1 MPITPLP
8 AAPET
13 TDTPQQFNTKAFAW
27 VQSLDTFVT
36 EANAQ
41 ATTVN
46 SDASAAS
53 SSASTAASEADD
65 AADSAAEAAASVAA
79 AQAAANVTQ
88 WSSGATYAAGANVW
102 SPITYFTYRNKTG
115 TNTATDP
122 SSDSTNWELISGN
135 VTTTGTETLTNK
147 TLTEPAINQPVIT
160 GSLET
165 KVATSGVGSPLTQD
179 IDLEL
184 GNWFEHDLSVN
195 SPQLDTTFS
204 VSNVPAS
211 GTAAS
216 FILEVSNPGSAT
228 VTWFPN
234 VEWAGG
240 NAPTLTAAGRDVLAF
255 YSYDAG
261 TTWNGFVL
269 GQDMQA

>member
-8 AAPET
+8 PAPET
-13 TDTPQQFNTKAFAW
+13 TDTPQQFNTKAFTW

-46 SDASAAS
+46 SDASSAS
-53 SSASTAASEADD
+53 SSASTAAA
-65 AADSAAEAAASVAA
+65 SAAAASAT
-79 AQAAANVTQ
+79 ANVTL
-88 WSSGATYAAGANVW
+88 WVSGTTYVVGNNVF
-102 SPITYFTYRNKTG
+102 SPIDFFTYRSKSAFTS
-115 TNTATDP
+115 TTDP
-122 SSDSTNWELISGN
+122 SADSTNWEIVSGN
-135 VTTTGTETLTNK
+135 VLTTATQTLTNK
-147 TLTEPAINQPVIT
+147 TIT
-160 GSLET
+160 GLLET
-165 KVATSGVGSPLTQD
+165 KVATTGTGSPLTQD
-179 IDLEL
+179 IDLDL

-195 SPQLDTTFS
+195 SPQLNTTFS
-204 VSNVPAS
+204 VSNVPSS
-211 GTAAS
+211 GTTAS

-228 VTWFPN
+228 ITWFPN

-255 YSYDAG
+255 YTFDGG

>member
-1 MPITPLP
+1 MAITPLP
-8 AAPET
+8 TPPEV
-13 TDTPQQFNTKAFAW
+13 TDTPQEFNTKAFAW
-27 VQSLDTFVT
+27 VASLDTFVT

-46 SDASAAS
+46 SDASSAS
-53 SSASTAASEADD
+53 SSASTATTK
-65 AADSAAEAAASVAA
+65 AAEAAASAAA
-79 AQAAANVTQ
+79 AQASANVTQ

-122 SSDSTNWELISGN
+122 SSDTTNWELISGN
-135 VTTTGTETLTNK
+135 VLTTATQTLTNK
-147 TLTEPAINQPVIT
+147 TIT
-160 GSLET
+160 GLLET
-165 KVATSGVGSPLTQD
+165 KVATTGTGSPLTQD
-179 IDLEL
+179 IDLDL

-204 VSNVPAS
+204 VSNVPSS

-228 VTWFPN
+228 ITWFPN

-255 YSYDAG
+255 YTFDGG

>member
-27 VQSLDTFVT
+27 VQSLDTFVS

-41 ATTVN
+41 AVTVN
-46 SDASAAS
+46 SDASSAS
-53 SSASTAASEADD
+53 SSASTATTK
-65 AADSAAEAAASVAA
+65 AAEAAASAA
-79 AQAAANVTQ
+79 AASATANVTE
-88 WSSGATYAAGANVW
+88 WSSGGTYAEGDNVW
-102 SPITYFTYRNKTG
+102 SPITYQTFRNKTG

-122 SSDSTNWELISGN
+122 SADSTNWEPVSGN
-135 VTTTGTETLTNK
+135 VTTTGEQTLTNK
-147 TLTEPAINQPVIT
+147 TIT
-160 GSLET
+160 GLLET
-165 KVATSGVGSPLTQD
+165 KVDTTGVGSPLTQD

-204 VSNVPAS
+204 ISNVPAS

-216 FILEVSNPGSAT
+216 FILEISNPGSAT
-228 VTWFPN
+228 ITWFSG

-240 NAPTLTAAGRDVLAF
+240 SAPTLTAAGRDVLAF

-269 GQDMQA
+269 GQDMQAS